1 MAAVVDAH
9 APAFS
14 PETFL
19 AKYVARLGEVVD
31 MPSPGDLKPTL
42 EVLTLMMDAQTRSVP
57 FENIDVAL
65 RKTISMEPEDVTR
78 KMLDQKRGGYCFE
91 QNTLLKLAL
100 ELIGFT
106 VTPLLCRVRWG
117 KRPDENTAFTHMC
130 LKVDVE
136 GEGGSYLADVGF
148 AGTNSIEP
156 ISLNATGP
164 LELSDGT
171 WWTEERDGYVFLSMK
186 DREEEETV
194 GRDLY
199 CWSTTGCMYPDL
211 LQANHWS
218 CTKVPGARFTGQLFV
233 AITSGQE
240 KLHIMNNTF
249 VRRVM
254 GGSKETTAI
263 ESTGQLEEL
272 LRTHFRLDLGVSD
285 PETLAA
291 MSKGDGVARYLQPK

>member
-1 MAAVVDAH
+1 
-9 APAFS
+9 
-14 PETFL
+14 
-19 AKYVARLGEVVD
+19 
-31 MPSPGDLKPTL
+31 
-42 EVLTLMMDAQTRSVP
+42 VP

-148 AGTNSIEP
+148 AGTNRFVTMSILVLPFSCLCCCVDRHHPTVSYRVPKRCILYSIEP